1 MKTKHFVLTIL
12 CLFSL
17 SGIAFG
23 DRQLERSEILQI
35 LQKLT
40 SQPRKTWISAG
51 TIQATH
57 EEYVAPKITN
67 ASTIST
73 EITKALQEYQN
84 NPDKLELTE
93 ELQKMKFDAIP
104 FNVRYRLSN
113 EYTMNSSVVVKYDG
127 ERFNW
132 EISVNSRTDSVKP
145 DPDLEGNDMTK
156 DFDLAWNTRRR
167 FTWDGEKYTIYSLSG
182 NNAMVDTTDSVPHV
196 VNGPLTAGLVPWGYG
211 LYTYKNLSTA
221 ASSATEM
228 NINGQTQ
235 IHLTLSSTD
244 GSEMSFVLDTD
255 KDYALVSYVI
265 EGVDTTIST
274 EYAGYRKVAGYW
286 IPMTISIERYD
297 ALTNRLLASDIWD
310 LTSVSG
316 STPSLG
322 SFSVA
327 YEADALIEY
336 HSPVTD
342 KPVMYGYSHMLNT
355 DLLLA
360 ERLDFAASEGIQ
372 AQNCATASMK
382 YAASQLGKDVT
393 DRQLAKLV
401 SGPNQ
406 DTSLHAMKDL
416 ALSLGLYCRA
426 VRTDIQTLRN
436 LSGCQ
441 VILHIPKKNHFV
453 VLGDIDS
460 ESVWSID
467 LTKDKFCYRT
477 DINFF
482 GMDWTEGIALLVSD
496 RPIMYGSN
504 DIDDG
509 GLRAITGGTG
519 YTCTSLLQEYDV
531 TYCDYDCWGY
541 YEYYPTRYGCET
553 AESGYCM
560 SSKMLSCAECPCI
573 LDYDMDCSVNG
584 DWVFHYMRACA

>member
-1 MKTKHFVLTIL
+1 MNTKCFLLTIL
-12 CLFSL
+12 CLFSV
-17 SGIAFG
+17 SGVAFG
-23 DRQLERSEILQI
+23 DRQLEKAEILQI

-40 SQPRKTWISAG
+40 SQPRKTWISDG
-51 TIQATH
+51 TIEANH
-57 EEYVAPKITN
+57 EEYKAPKITN
-67 ASTIST
+67 ESTIST
-73 EITKALQEYQN
+73 EITNAIQEYQN

-93 ELQKMKFDAIP
+93 ELQKMKLDAIP

-127 ERFNW
+127 ERFSW
-132 EISVNSRTDSVKP
+132 EISANSRTDSVKP
-145 DPDLEGNDMTK
+145 GPDLEDNDMTN
-156 DFDLAWNTRRR
+156 DFDLAWNAKRRY
-167 FTWDGEKYTIYSLSG
+167 TWDGQKYTIYSLSG
-182 NNAMVDTTDSVPHV
+182 NQAMVDTTGSLPHV
-196 VNGPLTAGLVPWGYG
+196 VNGPLTAGCIPWGYG
-211 LYTYKNLSTA
+211 LYTYKNLSA
-221 ASSATEM
+221 AEFSAIEKYVG
-228 NINGQTQ
+228 GQTQ
-235 IHLTLSSTD
+235 LHLTLNNID
-244 GSEMSFVLDTD
+244 GLDMLLVMDTD
-255 KDYALVSYVI
+255 KDYALVSFVI
-265 EGVDTTIST
+265 EGLDTTIST
-274 EYAGYRKVAGYW
+274 QYAGYRKVAGSW
-286 IPMTISIERYD
+286 IPMIISIERYD
-297 ALTNRLLASDIWD
+297 ASTNRLLASDIWD
-310 LTSVSG
+310 FTSFRG
-316 STPSLG
+316 NTPSLG

-336 HSPVTD
+336 RSHVTD
-342 KPVMYGYSHMLNT
+342 KPVMYRYSHMLNT

-360 ERLDFAASEGIQ
+360 ERLVFAASEGIQ

-460 ESVWSID
+460 EYVWSID

-496 RPIMYGSN
+496 RPIMYGFN
-504 DIDDG
+504 DIEDG
-509 GLRAITGGTG
+509 GLRAITGGAG
-519 YTCTSLLQEYDV
+519 YTCTNLLQDYDV
-531 TYCDYDCWGY
+531 SYCTYDCDGY
-541 YEYYPTRYGCET
+541 YAYYPTRYGCES

-560 SSKMLSCAECPCI
+560 SSRLLRCAECACI
-573 LDYDMDCSVNG
+573 LDYNMNCTING
-584 DWVFHYMRACA
+584 DWSLHYMRACS

>member
-1 MKTKHFVLTIL
+1 MKTKHYVLTIL
-12 CLFSL
+12 CLLSV

-23 DRQLERSEILQI
+23 DRQLERAEILQI

-51 TIQATH
+51 EIQATH
-57 EEYVAPKITN
+57 EEYRASRTTN
-67 ASTIST
+67 PNEINSQISQA
-73 EITKALQEYQN
+73 IQEYQN
-84 NPDKLELTE
+84 NPNKRELTE
-93 ELQKMKFDAIP
+93 ELQKMKLDAIP

-127 ERFNW
+127 ERFSW
-132 EISVNSRTDSVKP
+132 EISENSRTDSVKP
-145 DPDLEGNDMTK
+145 GPDLEGNDMTN
-156 DFDLAWNTRRR
+156 DFDLAWNARRR
-167 FTWDGEKYTIYSLSG
+167 FTWDGQKYTIYSLSG
-182 NNAMVDTTDSVPHV
+182 NNAMVDTTGSLPHV
-196 VNGPLTAGLVPWGYG
+196 VNGPLTAGLIPWGYG
-211 LYTYKNLSTA
+211 LYTYKNLSA
-221 ASSATEM
+221 AESSASEKYVG
-228 NINGQTQ
+228 GQTQ
-235 IHLTLSSTD
+235 LHLTLNNLD
-244 GSEMSFVLDTD
+244 GLEMLLVMDTD

-274 EYAGYRKVAGYW
+274 QYAGYRKVAGCW

-310 LTSVSG
+310 LTSVSDN
-316 STPSLG
+316 TPAMG

-342 KPVMYGYSHMLNT
+342 KPVIYRYSHMLNT

-360 ERLDFAASEGIQ
+360 ERLAFAASEGIQ

-382 YAASQLGKDVT
+382 YAASQLGKDIT

-441 VILHIPKKNHFV
+441 VILHIPKNNHFV

-460 ESVWSID
+460 EYVWSID
-467 LTKDKFCYRT
+467 LTKDRFCYRT

-496 RPIMYGSN
+496 RPIMYGAN

-519 YTCTSLLQEYDV
+519 YTCTNFLQEYDV
-531 TYCDYDCWGY
+531 VFCDYDCGGY

-560 SSKMLSCAECPCI
+560 SSKMLRCAECPCI
-573 LDYDMDCSVNG
+573 LDYDMDCEVNG